1 MNDKTITNPKGSGV
15 VKSEARRVL
24 SQYNLIEMTKYY
36 SFAEIARKLR
46 VTESMVHI
54 VANEQYSDL
63 QVRSFEKEDYEVD
76 YVGLKDAWMLSKE
89 RKSYK
94 NYNYGK

>member
-1 MNDKTITNPKGSGV
+1 MNEKTISNPKGSGV

-36 SFAEIARKLR
+36 SFSEIARRLS
-46 VTESMVHI
+46 VTESMEHA

-63 QVRSFEKEDYEVD
+63 QVRSFESSDYKVD
-76 YVGLKDAWMLSKE
+76 HGGLKDAWMLSKE
-89 RKSYK
+89 RQSYK